1 MKRYIV
7 LKELKRNFR
16 DLHLEVETSSSW
28 FDDDDDV
35 FILAS

>member
-16 DLHLEVETSSSW
+16 DLNLEVETSSSW
-28 FDDDDDV
+28 FDDDV